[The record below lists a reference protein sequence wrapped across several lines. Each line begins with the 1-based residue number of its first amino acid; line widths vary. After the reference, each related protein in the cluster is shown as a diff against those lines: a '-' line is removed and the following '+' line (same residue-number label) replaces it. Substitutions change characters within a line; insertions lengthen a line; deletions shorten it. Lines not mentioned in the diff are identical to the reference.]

1 MLLCGGD
8 RCFPYFRDTM
18 TTPKSVHSTSWLGQW
33 MVSCISGLLFK
44 KLFIFGC
51 VGSSLRC
58 GVFSSCGKQRLLIV
72 VASLLWS
79 TVSGTQASAVAA
91 QVGSVAVAPGLS
103 GAGSV
108 AVAQGLSCSPARG
121 IFLDQGSNPCLLHWQ
136 VDFSTLSHLG
146 SSSDLLFDMC

>member
-1 MLLCGGD
+1 MSALHCGAGFSLVAAS
-8 RCFPYFRDTM
+8 R
-18 TTPKSVHSTSWLGQW
+18 
-33 MVSCISGLLFK
+33 
-44 KLFIFGC
+44 
-51 VGSSLRC
+51 GSSL
-58 GVFSSCGKQRLLIV
+58 VVVWRLLIV